1 MKITVD
7 KVLKERKNLE
17 KQMEKEMKNIPA
29 LCQAFYEKTG
39 FDISYTNITFSEKT
53 VHVKIKLDI

>member
-1 MKITVD
+1 MTHAKDLKKD
-7 KVLKERKNLE
+7 KKDLE
-17 KQMEKEMKNIPA
+17 KQMEKEMKKIPSMM
-29 LCQAFYEKTG
+29 QAFYEKTG